1 MICCRKHQFDI
12 RGGAVKKDKNGEFEE
27 FKEPSLEDFQI
38 TEEELAAK
46 ARKKQKR
53 QKTIKY
59 ITFFII
65 LALLVNIWGIFPRI
79 VNIPSIQFLLKSNE
93 LSKDSDIQ
101 AWKEA
106 VVTING
112 NGRKGTGF
120 IIDPAGLIVTNFH
133 VIDKIK
139 EIQVSFSNGEIYSAE
154 VLKENPENDIALLKV
169 TAQKENFASLPL
181 SDQKVEPNRP
191 IYIIGNPLAH
201 TFIVNEGTSGEMV
214 RSSLHSDVLL
224 IEVPVHSGHSGSPV
238 LTEEGLV
245 VGVVYATTEEN
256 KGLAIPA
263 KQILELLDMD

>member
-1 MICCRKHQFDI
+1 MICCRKHQFEI
-12 RGGAVKKDKNGEFEE
+12 RGEAMKKDEMEELEE
-27 FKEPSLEDFQI
+27 FGEPSLEDFQI
-38 TEEELAAK
+38 NEEELEAK

-53 QKTIKY
+53 QKIIKY

-65 LALLVNIWGIFPRI
+65 LALLVNIWAIFPRV

-112 NGRKGTGF
+112 SGRKGTGF
-120 IIDPAGLIVTNFH
+120 VIDPVGLIVTNFH
-133 VIDKIK
+133 VIDKMK
-139 EIQVSFSNGEIYSAE
+139 DIQASFSNGEIYSAE
-154 VLKENPENDIALLKV
+154 ILKANPENDIALLKV
-169 TAQKENFASLPL
+169 TEQKKNFSALPL

-201 TFIVNEGTSGEMV
+201 SFIVNEGTSGEMI
-214 RSSLHSDVLL
+214 RSSLHSEVLL
-224 IEVPVHSGHSGSPV
+224 IDVPVHSGNSGSPV
-238 LTEEGLV
+238 LTEDGLV

-263 KQILELLDMD
+263 KQIIELLDMD

>member
-1 MICCRKHQFDI
+1 MN
-12 RGGAVKKDKNGEFEE
+12 KDENEELKEFE
-27 FKEPSLEDFQI
+27 EPSLEDFQI

-59 ITFFII
+59 ITIFIV
-65 LALLVNIWGIFPRI
+65 LALLVNIWSIFPRI

-101 AWKEA
+101 GWKEA
-106 VVTING
+106 VATING

-120 IIDPAGLIVTNFH
+120 VIDPTGIIVTNFH
-133 VIDKIK
+133 VIDKMK
-139 EIQVSFSNGEIYSAE
+139 VIQVSFSNGDIYTAEII
-154 VLKENPENDIALLKV
+154 KENPENDIALLKM
-169 TAQKENFASLPL
+169 TDHKEELFSLRL
-181 SDQKVEPNRP
+181 SDQKIEANQP

-201 TFIVNEGTSGEMV
+201 TFIVNEGTSGDMI

-224 IEVPVHSGHSGSPV
+224 IDVPVHSGNSGSPV
-238 LTEEGLV
+238 ITEEGLV
-245 VGVVYATTEEN
+245 VGMVYATTEKD

-263 KQILELLDMD
+263 KQILELLDTD

>member
-1 MICCRKHQFDI
+1 M
-12 RGGAVKKDKNGEFEE
+12 KKGEHDELEEFE
-27 FKEPSLEDFQI
+27 EPSLEDFQI
-38 TEEELAAK
+38 TEEELASK

-53 QKTIKY
+53 QKTINY

-65 LALLVNIWGIFPRI
+65 LTLLVNIWGIFPRI
-79 VNIPSIQFLLKSNE
+79 INIPSIQFLLKSNE
-93 LSKDSDIQ
+93 LSKDSHIQ

-106 VVTING
+106 IVTING
-112 NGRKGTGF
+112 SGRKGTGF
-120 IIDPAGLIVTNFH
+120 VIDPAGLIVTNFH
-133 VIDKIK
+133 VIDKMK

-169 TAQKENFASLPL
+169 ATQKKDLSSFPL
-181 SDQKVEPNRP
+181 SDQKIEPNRP

-214 RSSLHSDVLL
+214 RSSLLSKVL
-224 IEVPVHSGHSGSPV
+224 IIDVPVHSGNSGSPV
-238 LTEEGLV
+238 LTEDGLV
-245 VGVVYATTEEN
+245 IGVVYATSKEN

>member
-1 MICCRKHQFDI
+1 M
-12 RGGAVKKDKNGEFEE
+12 KKGENDELEEFE
-27 FKEPSLEDFQI
+27 EPSLEDFQI

-65 LALLVNIWGIFPRI
+65 LTLLVNIWGIVPRI
-79 VNIPSIQFLLKSNE
+79 INIPSIQFLLKSNE
-93 LSKDSDIQ
+93 LSKDSHIQ

-106 VVTING
+106 IVTING
-112 NGRKGTGF
+112 SGRKGTGF
-120 IIDPAGLIVTNFH
+120 VIDPAGLIVTNFH
-133 VIDKIK
+133 VIDKMK

-169 TAQKENFASLPL
+169 AAQKKDLSSLPL
-181 SDQKVEPNRP
+181 SDQKIEPNRP

-214 RSSLHSDVLL
+214 RSSLLSEVL
-224 IEVPVHSGHSGSPV
+224 IIDVPVHSGNSGSPV
-238 LTEEGLV
+238 LTEDGLV
-245 VGVVYATTEEN
+245 IGVVYATSKEN

>member
-1 MICCRKHQFDI
+1 MKHQVEI
-12 RGGAVKKDKNGEFEE
+12 RGEIVKKIDDGELKDFE
-27 FKEPSLEDFQI
+27 EPSLEDFQI
-38 TEEELAAK
+38 TEEELAIK
-46 ARKKQKR
+46 KRKKQKR

-101 AWKEA
+101 TWKEA

-120 IIDPAGLIVTNFH
+120 LIEPDGIIVTNLH
-133 VIDKIK
+133 VIDKM
-139 EIQVSFSNGEIYSAE
+139 ELIQVSFSNGEFYSVE
-154 VLKENPENDIALLKV
+154 IFKKDTDNDIALLKV
-169 TAQKENFASLPL
+169 IGQKENLPSLPL
-181 SDQKVEPNRP
+181 SDQLIEANQP

-201 TFIVNEGTSGEMV
+201 TFVVNEGTSGEMV
-214 RSSLHSDVLL
+214 RASLRSDVL
-224 IEVPVHSGHSGSPV
+224 IIDVPVHSGNSGSPV
-238 LTEEGLV
+238 ITENGVV
-245 VGVVYATTEEN
+245 VGVVYATSKEN

-263 KQILELLDMD
+263 KQILELLDSD